1 MRESRAGAAAFGVV
15 KAFGDSGP
23 SPARLNQTDRE
34 GATRSR
40 LGGNPAKEQAE
51 GYGLPR
57 SGEGSR
63 STG

>member
-1 MRESRAGAAAFGVV
+1 MKGARTGAAVFGVV
-15 KAFGDSGP
+15 KAFGDSSP
-23 SPARLNQTDRE
+23 TPARLNRTDRE